1 MLNLKQILTFL
12 DGKKVV
18 SSGCIMAVFAYLAS
32 AGTITPELNA
42 LIATLCTILFG
53 TASIVTPKV
62 LGGRRK

>member
-1 MLNLKQILTFL
+1 MNLETILQFL
-12 DGKKVV
+12 DGKKVIF
-18 SSGCIMAVFAYLAS
+18 SGCIMAVFAYLAS

-53 TASIVTPKV
+53 TASIVTPQV